1 MTVLVRDKVILS
13 KSTEKEKPMP
23 KLYVVATPIGNLND
37 LTPRM
42 REALEA
48 ADLIAAEDTRVTMKL
63 LNQFDLHRQMVS
75 CHRHNEAQKA
85 PQIVERMLAE
95 DLTVALTCDAGTPG
109 ISDPGHILVR
119 ACWEAGIPVEPV
131 CGPTA
136 AATCLSAS
144 GFDAREFA
152 FYGFLPREKKA
163 LSDKL
168 DAILRAGVPV
178 FVLYESP
185 HRIVDLV
192 AALASK
198 WPECLVC
205 VCSDL
210 TKKFERIYRGQAG
223 TVLAELRAN
232 PSVEKGEYCLA
243 VDISM
248 LPFSEAHSQHPQA
261 AAFMLECLLNGA
273 DLRDAAR
280 EAQAAGYPRNEVY
293 RAKLQI
299 AALFGDDAR

>member
-1 MTVLVRDKVILS
+1 
-13 KSTEKEKPMP
+13 MP

-63 LNQFDLHRQMVS
+63 LNQFGLKKPMTS
-75 CHRHNEAQKA
+75 CHRHNEQDKA
-85 PQIVERMLAE
+85 PQIVQKMLAE
-95 DLTVALTCDAGTPG
+95 DLAVALTCDAGTPG
-109 ISDPGHILVR
+109 ISDPGHLLVR

-131 CGPTA
+131 CGPSAVITA
-136 AATCLSAS
+136 LSAS

-152 FYGFLPREKKA
+152 FYGFLPRENKA
-163 LSDKL
+163 LNDKL
-168 DAILRAGVPV
+168 EGIHRAGVPV

-192 AALASK
+192 AALAAK
-198 WPECLVC
+198 WPDCALC

-210 TKKFERIYRGQAG
+210 SKRFERIYRGSASEVMEQ
-223 TVLAELRAN
+223 LRSN

-248 LPFSEAHSQHPQA
+248 LPPAEAPA
-261 AAFMLECLLNGA
+261 PRVRADAWMLARMLDGA
-273 DLRDAAR
+273 NLADAAR
-280 EAQAAGYPRNEVY
+280 EALLEGYPRNEVY
-293 RAKLQI
+293 RAKLKI
-299 AALFGDDAR
+299 GDMFEEE

>member
-1 MTVLVRDKVILS
+1 
-13 KSTEKEKPMP
+13 MP

-42 REALEA
+42 REALEN

-63 LNQFDLHRQMVS
+63 LNQFDLKKPMTS
-75 CHRHNEAQKA
+75 CHRHNEEGKA
-85 PQIVERMLAE
+85 PQIVEKMLTE

-109 ISDPGHILVR
+109 ISDPGHLLVR
-119 ACWEAGIPVEPV
+119 ACWAAGIPVEPI
-131 CGPTA
+131 CGPSAVVTA
-136 AATCLSAS
+136 LSAS

-168 DAILRAGVPV
+168 DAIRRAGVPV

-192 AALASK
+192 EALAGK
-198 WPECLVC
+198 WPQCLLC

-210 TKKFERIYRGQAG
+210 TKRYERLYRGGAG
-223 TVLAELRAN
+223 EVLAQLRDN

-248 LPFSEAHSQHPQA
+248 LPPAGAPVQRVDV
-261 AAFMLECLLNGA
+261 AAFMLSRILDGA
-273 DLRDAAR
+273 SLAEAAR
-280 EAQAAGYPRNEVY
+280 KAQDAGYPRNEVY
-293 RAKLQI
+293 RTKLKI
-299 AALFGDDAR
+299 DDMFEEE

>member
-1 MTVLVRDKVILS
+1 MH
-13 KSTEKEKPMP
+13 

-63 LNQFDLHRQMVS
+63 LNQFDLKKPMTS
-75 CHRHNEAQKA
+75 CHRHNEEGKA
-85 PQIVERMLAE
+85 PQIVEKMLAE

-109 ISDPGHILVR
+109 ISDPGHLLVR
-119 ACWEAGIPVEPV
+119 ACWAAGIPVEPV
-131 CGPTA
+131 CGPSA
-136 AATCLSAS
+136 VVTCLSAS

-163 LSDKL
+163 LFDKL
-168 DAILRAGVPV
+168 DAIHRAGAPV

-185 HRIVDLV
+185 HRIVDLA
-192 AALASK
+192 AALAEK
-198 WPECLVC
+198 WPQCTLC

-210 TKKFERIYRGQAG
+210 TKRYERIYRGTAPE
-223 TVLAELRAN
+223 VLGQLRAN

-248 LPFSEAHSQHPQA
+248 LPPAEAPVQRPQA
-261 AAFMLECLLNGA
+261 AAFMLARILEGDGL
-273 DLRDAAR
+273 R
-280 EAQAAGYPRNEVY
+280 EAAQAAADAGYPRNEVY
-293 RAKLQI
+293 RARLKI
-299 AALFGDDAR
+299 SEMFEEA